1 MARGGKDAARRI
13 EIARGA
19 PKLHLGRMR
28 PLVMIGAGAGSLPR
42 IIAEAAA
49 AAGAPLAGYLDAGED
64 PQPPTTPIPRLGD
77 AALLEDPGFLAAHDL
92 VLGLQGR
99 GRRALAEAVL
109 ARGGRLPV
117 LAHPAATIST
127 TAAIGAGTIVSAGVI
142 VQSDARIGRL
152 CVLNTACT
160 IDHDNVLGD
169 EVSIAPGAHTAGNV
183 TIGDGA
189 FIGLGA
195 VIINKVVV
203 GARATVG
210 AGAVVTRDVPEAAT
224 VVGNP
229 ARVLP
234 NKAG

>member
-1 MARGGKDAARRI
+1 MK
-13 EIARGA
+13 
-19 PKLHLGRMR
+19 
-28 PLVMIGAGAGSLPR
+28 PLVMVGAGPGSLPR

-49 AAGAPLAGYLDAGED
+49 ARGAPLAGYLDAEED

-77 AALLEDPGFLAAHDL
+77 QTLLEDAGFLSAHDL
-92 VLGLQGR
+92 VLGVQGR
-99 GRRALAEAVL
+99 VRRALAEAIL

-117 LAHPAATIST
+117 IVHPAATVST
-127 TAAIGAGTIVSAGVI
+127 TARIGDGTILSAGVI
-142 VQSDARIGRL
+142 VQSDTRIGRL

-160 IDHDNVLGD
+160 VDHDNLVGD
-169 EVSIAPGAHTAGNV
+169 EVSIAPGAHTAGRV
-183 TIGDGA
+183 TIQDGA

-195 VIINKVVV
+195 VIINNVVV

-210 AGAVVTRDVPEAAT
+210 AGAVVTRDVPEGAT

-234 NKAG
+234 KKDS

>member
-1 MARGGKDAARRI
+1 MK
-13 EIARGA
+13 
-19 PKLHLGRMR
+19 
-28 PLVMIGAGAGSLPR
+28 PLVMVGAGPGSLPR

-49 AAGAPLAGYLDAGED
+49 ARGAPLVGYLDAEED

-77 AALLEDPGFLAAHDL
+77 AKLLEDAGFLETHGL
-92 VLGLQGR
+92 VLGVQGR
-99 GRRALAEAVL
+99 GRGALAEAIL

-117 LAHPAATIST
+117 LAHPAATVST
-127 TAAIGAGTIVSAGVI
+127 TALIGEGTILSAGVI
-142 VQSDARIGRL
+142 VQSDTRIGRL

-160 IDHDNVLGD
+160 IDHDNLVGD
-169 EVSIAPGAHTAGNV
+169 EVSIAPGAHTAGRV
-183 TIGDGA
+183 TIRDGA

-195 VIINKVVV
+195 VIINAVVV

-210 AGAVVTRDVPEAAT
+210 AGAVVTRDVPEGAT

-234 NKAG
+234 KKAG